1 VLEQQ
6 GTTIATPMVLGIIK
20 GVGGNPVTV
29 LWSLMCEIAQVAFEC
44 WESLR

>member
-20 GVGGNPVTV
+20 GVDELCNPVTV
-29 LWSLMCEIAQVAFEC
+29 LWSLMCQIAQSGF
-44 WESLR
+44 